1 VITPRFMLSIVSGL
15 LCCDLTLAASSES
28 VVMPPFAIKVSLSS
42 AARRELSRRHETVM
56 VEAHFSGE
64 PKPESTFRRS
74 DVGLDLG
81 YASRELTS
89 EGVAEFKNVTLPRK
103 KIEALVDRDYRV
115 TVNVFSGRRSGPN
128 NLLSCNVV
136 DGKISHL
143 KGKTHLVTCPLI
155 AETPAF
161 PR

>member
-1 VITPRFMLSIVSGL
+1 MLSIVSGL
-15 LCCDLTLAASSES
+15 VCCDLTLAASSES
-28 VVMPPFAIKVSLSS
+28 VVVPPFAIKVSLSS

-81 YASRELTS
+81 YASRELPG
-89 EGVAEFKNVTLPRK
+89 EGVAEFKNITLPRK
-103 KIEALVDRDYRV
+103 KIEALLNTDYRV
-115 TVNVFSGRRSGPN
+115 TISVFSGRRSRPN
-128 NLLSCNVV
+128 NLLSCCVV
-136 DGKISHL
+136 DGKISEL
-143 KGKTHLVTCPLI
+143 KGKTHLATCPLI
-155 AETPAF
+155 AETLWS